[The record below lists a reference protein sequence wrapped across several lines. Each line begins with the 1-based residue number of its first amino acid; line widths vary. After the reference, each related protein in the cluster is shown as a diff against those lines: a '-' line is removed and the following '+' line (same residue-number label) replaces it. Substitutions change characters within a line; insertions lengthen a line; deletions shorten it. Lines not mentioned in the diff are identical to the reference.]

1 MKIIEIIQVVT
12 TRSSFLR
19 MGIVPSIDEASLV
32 AAFSATDIVVSS
44 VGFDPKISPDVM
56 VTKIFRLKRG
66 AEEIVLHARWT
77 TELQVCITSDQIIE
91 YFLLFRWIDQIVRYS
106 RRLFSL
112 NFHLDKFLY
121 KYLICDWIINLYN
134 NYLLSGRNFLSC
146 FLGTN
151 PLLLKITKDLQHKNA
166 CLTWGTRSSSLAWV
180 KLEWVTT

>member
-66 AEEIVLHARWT
+66 AEEIVLHAR
-77 TELQVCITSDQIIE
+77 
-91 YFLLFRWIDQIVRYS
+91 
-106 RRLFSL
+106 
-112 NFHLDKFLY
+112 
-121 KYLICDWIINLYN
+121 
-134 NYLLSGRNFLSC
+134 
-146 FLGTN
+146 
-151 PLLLKITKDLQHKNA
+151 
-166 CLTWGTRSSSLAWV
+166 
-180 KLEWVTT
+180 